1 MAVAA
6 ALLLLWPAVHRA
18 SAAASGPHV
27 VMVMADDMG
36 LGDVG
41 FTGGRA
47 RTPHLDALAASPH
60 TVQFTHF
67 HSGGTVCSPTR
78 ATVLTGRNHVR
89 ECIDSA
95 LGCESRD
102 AGDCTE
108 PSGLPTNIF
117 TVADAARSAGMAS
130 LLYGKCTCAHS
141 SLGRVLFR
149 QLSGDRACRA
159 SRQPAAGPP
168 RLGGRGLPAEP
179 PRPGRLHGVAGHGF
193 SGPQRQPELRLLR
206 RLGRQ
211 RAVHLRALH
220 E

>member
-1 MAVAA
+1 MQRQTARHRTIAA
-6 ALLLLWPAVHRA
+6 TLLLLRLTVHEA
-18 SAAASGPHV
+18 STAGTSRPHV

-47 RTPHLDALAASPH
+47 RTPHLDALAAGRH

-102 AGDCTE
+102 ASDCTE
-108 PSGLPTNIF
+108 PSGLPTNVF
-117 TVADAARSAGMAS
+117 TVADAARTAGMAT
-130 LLYGKCTCAHS
+130 LLYGKCTCTLA
-141 SLGRVLFR
+141 LL
-149 QLSGDRACRA
+149 
-159 SRQPAAGPP
+159 AGP
-168 RLGGRGLPAEP
+168 
-179 PRPGRLHGVAGHGF
+179 
-193 SGPQRQPELRLLR
+193 
-206 RLGRQ
+206 
-211 RAVHLRALH
+211 
-220 E
+220 